1 MQLATK
7 AVLAGQRTDGAYNSI
22 STPIYQTA
30 TFRFED
36 IGTTRGY
43 DYTRSG
49 NPTRRALEEIL
60 AELEGGAGAVAVSS
74 GMAAISTTLALFDA
88 DAHIVCSHDCYGGTA
103 RLLRRLAEQR
113 KLSVSFVD
121 LTDPTALA
129 GAIGPDTRAIWVETP
144 SNPLLR
150 IVDLESVGA
159 LAREHSLTLIVDN
172 TFLSP
177 LFQQPIAFGADIVVH
192 STTKYLNGHS
202 DVVGGAVIARTP
214 ELAAQ
219 VQFFANA
226 HGSTAQPFDSW
237 LVLRGVRT
245 LALRLRQHESNAL
258 AVARFLDAHP
268 LVEKVFYPGLASHEG
283 HALAARQQT
292 GFGGVVSFALRG
304 GIESVERML
313 TGTRI
318 FALAESLGGV
328 ESLIEHPATMS
339 HASMDPE
346 LRASAGITDSII
358 RLSVGIEAEEDLIG
372 DLTRALGSAA
382 GAASDPLQS
391 ESLERP
397 EPSPNPIATRPNTTL
412 AGRFA
417 AEVAGV

>member
-22 STPIYQTA
+22 TTPIYQTA

-36 IGTTRGY
+36 IGTTKGY

-60 AELEGGAGAVAVSS
+60 AELEGGAGAVAVTS

-88 DAHIVCSHDCYGGTA
+88 DTHIICSHDCYGGTE
-103 RLLRRLAEQR
+103 RLLRRLSDQR
-113 KLSVSFVD
+113 KLEVSFVD
-121 LTDPTALA
+121 LTDHDALA
-129 GAIGPDTRAIWVETP
+129 AALRSNTRALWVETP

-150 IVDLESVGA
+150 IVDLEQVGSF
-159 LAREHSLTLIVDN
+159 ARAHRLTLIVDN

-202 DVVGGAVIARTP
+202 DVVGGAIIARTP
-214 ELAAQ
+214 ELAEQ
-219 VQFFANA
+219 IQFFANA
-226 HGSTAQPFDSW
+226 HGTTAQPFDSW
-237 LVLRGVRT
+237 LVVRGIRT
-245 LALRLRQHESNAL
+245 LALRLKQHESNAL
-258 AVARFLDAHP
+258 AVARFLEAHP
-268 LVEKVFYPGLASHEG
+268 LVEKVFYPGLESHEG
-283 HALAARQQT
+283 HALAARQQK

-304 GIESVERML
+304 GIAAVNAVL
-313 TGTRI
+313 KGTRV

-339 HASMDPE
+339 HASMRPE
-346 LRASAGITDSII
+346 QRVTAGITDAII
-358 RLSVGIEAEEDLIG
+358 RLSVGVEDVEDLIA
-372 DLTRALGSAA
+372 DLDAALEQVDA
-382 GAASDPLQS
+382 
-391 ESLERP
+391 ERFV
-397 EPSPNPIATRPNTTL
+397 ERVL
-412 AGRFA
+412 
-417 AEVAGV
+417 AEVAHV